1 MFSIVKIGLAFIT
14 AVALSGCFSDSG
26 NSGQSPVL
34 TQDFTTFVKVQVK
47 ATADTTAP
55 ESLDRVNFSFND
67 QNNPQ
72 AFDDLLR

>member
-1 MFSIVKIGLAFIT
+1 MLSIGKIGLAFLT

-26 NSGQSPVL
+26 NSGQGPVL
-34 TQDFTTFVKVQVK
+34 TLDFTSFVTAQVK

-55 ESLDRVNFSFND
+55 ERLDRIEFSFND

-72 AFDDLLR
+72 AFDELLR